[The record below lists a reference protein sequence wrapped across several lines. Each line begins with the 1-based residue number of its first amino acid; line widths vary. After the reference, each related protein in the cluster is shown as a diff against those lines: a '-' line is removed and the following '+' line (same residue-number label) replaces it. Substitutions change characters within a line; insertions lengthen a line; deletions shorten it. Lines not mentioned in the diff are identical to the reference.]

1 MLPMT
6 KSIKNKVNQGK
17 NQCKND
23 QNDQKQQ
30 PELMGL
36 INSLN
41 LLSISQTKAKETA
54 YNGVTAVAA
63 CSDLTRN

>member
-1 MLPMT
+1 M
-6 KSIKNKVNQGK
+6 IKMIK
-17 NQCKND
+17 
-23 QNDQKQQ
+23 KQQ